1 MKGDRYFFK
10 VIFKGA
16 LMSLPLLLAMR
27 YLWFPVKESSIS
39 FMIKIC
45 FLSIFIGT
53 TSLMITLIIMNGFE
67 KTISEKMQG
76 INADIIMTASEGSI
90 DSKGVKLFLQ
100 EKFGSAIRAVSGSSI
115 KQVIFDNQNQNA
127 VVFVKGISPEDEE
140 NVCSIGTKI
149 IDSLKTENRSLKTL
163 IHGNQIMI
171 GKKLAEEFNLK
182 IGDHFE
188 ILVPQPKSSQAIRMV
203 KKSVVIS
210 AIFAVGLEEFDH
222 NFAYADIDFFN
233 SIFQLDQGVDII
245 SLALSPD
252 HEAQIEKKCN
262 IFQRCFWKNLKAALL
277 RKLPLSDRD
286 EYQKILKQ
294 LKRELPEFSISS
306 WKDLHPALVS
316 SLKLEKYVMF
326 FILALITLVA
336 SMNMISLL
344 FMQIQQK
351 RRDIAIL
358 KSMGMMEGKIKQI
371 FLFLG
376 MAITITAMSA
386 GLLVSSIVGY
396 ILEKYPFLQLP
407 DVYFVSHLPARMEFE
422 LFFVVALAVLLLGFL
437 ATWIPA
443 KRIKQ
448 INITEVLRQE

>member
-1 MKGDRYFFK
+1 M
-10 VIFKGA
+10 
-16 LMSLPLLLAMR
+16 
-27 YLWFPVKESSIS
+27 
-39 FMIKIC
+39 
-45 FLSIFIGT
+45 
-53 TSLMITLIIMNGFE
+53 
-67 KTISEKMQG
+67 
-76 INADIIMTASEGSI
+76 
-90 DSKGVKLFLQ
+90 
-100 EKFGSAIRAVSGSSI
+100 
-115 KQVIFDNQNQNA
+115 
-127 VVFVKGISPEDEE
+127 
-140 NVCSIGTKI
+140 
-149 IDSLKTENRSLKTL
+149 
-163 IHGNQIMI
+163 
-171 GKKLAEEFNLK
+171 
-182 IGDHFE
+182 
-188 ILVPQPKSSQAIRMV
+188 
-203 KKSVVIS
+203 
-210 AIFAVGLEEFDH
+210 
-222 NFAYADIDFFN
+222 
-233 SIFQLDQGVDII
+233 
-245 SLALSPD
+245 
-252 HEAQIEKKCN
+252 
-262 IFQRCFWKNLKAALL
+262 
-277 RKLPLSDRD
+277 PLSDRD

-443 KRIKQ
+443 KRIEQ